1 MRRVT
6 ERVERS
12 IAGSTLDLQVGS
24 KVYGRLVGEPKRI
37 DAKAGAGVVGV
48 SAVACAACCAGP
60 ILGFLAA
67 VGVTAALGAVLFGVV
82 GVAAVVVAALVW
94 RRRRRVRPC
103 QPVAAPAEPVAMA
116 APRLR
121 SPS

>member
-1 MRRVT
+1 M
-6 ERVERS
+6 
-12 IAGSTLDLQVGS
+12 
-24 KVYGRLVGEPKRI
+24 GEPKRI

-67 VGVTAALGAVLFGVV
+67 AGVTATVGAVLFGAV
-82 GVAAVVVAALVW
+82 GVAAVLVAAFVW
-94 RRRRRVRPC
+94 PRRRQARRCRP
-103 QPVAAPAEPVAMA
+103 APAAEPVPVA

>member
-1 MRRVT
+1 MP
-6 ERVERS
+6 
-12 IAGSTLDLQVGS
+12 ALDLQVWS

-67 VGVTAALGAVLFGVV
+67 VGLTAAVGAVLFGVV
-82 GVAAVVVAALVW
+82 GVAAVLVAALVW
-94 RRRRRVRPC
+94 RTRRRAQRC
-103 QPVAAPAEPVAMA
+103 QPALAEPVAVT

>member
-1 MRRVT
+1 VRRVT

-48 SAVACAACCAGP
+48 GAVACAACCAGP

-67 VGVTAALGAVLFGVV
+67 AGVTAALGAVLFGVV

-94 RRRRRVRPC
+94 RRMRVRRC
-103 QPVAAPAEPVAMA
+103 LPVAAPAEPVAMA

>member
-1 MRRVT
+1 VP
-6 ERVERS
+6 
-12 IAGSTLDLQVGS
+12 ALDLQVGS

-37 DAKAGAGVVGV
+37 DAKAGVGVVGV

-67 VGVTAALGAVLFGVV
+67 VGVTAAVGAALFGVV
-82 GVAAVVVAALVW
+82 GVAAVLVAALVW
-94 RRRRRVRPC
+94 RQRRRARRCRPA
-103 QPVAAPAEPVAMA
+103 PAPAEPLAMA